1 MATFPNV
8 SFWILLRALLV
19 FPCAVTCGASDRID
33 AFIAQEM
40 ARKKI
45 PGVALAVVQD
55 GHATK
60 MQGYGVAILEGSVRV
75 DSETGFEIGSITKQF
90 TATLMMVL
98 ARERKLDLD
107 DRITRYFAGTPDDW
121 NPITVRHLLTHTSG
135 IPNYTALEGFEVK
148 RHLTPEQFVRALG
161 AHPLKFTPGS
171 KFSYCNSGYNLLG
184 FIIEKVSHEK
194 YWDVLDHRIFGPLKM
209 SASYS
214 RDLPRSDNRA
224 AGYEKQEEK
233 LFPRDSNL
241 TDVFAAGAIVSSVQ
255 DLTKWARA
263 IDASAILS
271 EGELA
276 AMWSPV
282 RLNDGSTYPYGF
294 GWRLDNYQGRKNIGH
309 SGSTSGFSASLQRF
323 PDERLTVI
331 VLCNLGE
338 EGIATGMARQV
349 ALLVESPTKSPD
361 KE

>member
-1 MATFPNV
+1 MATFPNAG
-8 SFWILLRALLV
+8 FFILLRALFVLAS
-19 FPCAVTCGASDRID
+19 AVTCSASDRID

-45 PGVALAVVQD
+45 PGIGLTVLQD
-55 GHATK
+55 GHVTK
-60 MQGYGVAILEGSVRV
+60 MQGYGAAILEGSARV

-90 TATLMMVL
+90 TASLVMML
-98 ARERKLDLD
+98 ARERKLEFD

-121 NPITVRHLLTHTSG
+121 NTITVRHLLTHTSG
-135 IPNYTALEGFEVK
+135 IPNYTALEGFEAK

-171 KFSYCNSGYNLLG
+171 RFSYCNSGYNLLG

-209 SASYS
+209 TASYS
-214 RDLPRSDNRA
+214 RDLPRSGNRA
-224 AGYEKQEEK
+224 AGYEKQDEN
-233 LFPRDSNL
+233 LVPRDSNL
-241 TDVFAAGAIVSSVQ
+241 TDVFAAGAIVSSIQ

-263 IDASAILS
+263 IDAGAILS
-271 EGELA
+271 QRELGQ
-276 AMWSPV
+276 MWSPI

-338 EGIATGMARQV
+338 EGVATGLARQV
-349 ALLVESPTKSPD
+349 ALMVESPTESPE